1 MKLAVLGRSGGY
13 ARAGEACSGYL
24 VEDQGRR
31 ILLDVGN
38 GVLSRLLERVDV
50 YALDGLVLSH
60 MHPDHVA
67 DFSALRVALQ
77 WSHPAG
83 RWEGRLPV
91 LAGGD
96 APAYL
101 AGYAGA
107 DALRLFDIRSIRTDE
122 VVEFCGFP
130 LRFARASHPVETYA
144 VRIENGASAIA
155 YTADTGPS
163 EDVTRLSENADLL
176 LAEATLTDAYAHLA
190 ASVGHLTGSLA
201 GEMAARAGVRRL
213 LLTHFFPTNDP
224 QESVR
229 EAQKAF
235 GDVACAEE
243 RQTYEV

>member
-1 MKLAVLGRSGGY
+1 
-13 ARAGEACSGYL
+13 

-31 ILLDVGN
+31 ILLDMGN
-38 GVLSRLLERVDV
+38 GVLSRLLERLDV
-50 YALDGLVLSH
+50 FSLDGLVLSH

-67 DFSALRVALQ
+67 DFAALRVALQ
-77 WSHPAG
+77 WSHPTG
-83 RWEGRLPV
+83 RWEERLPV

-107 DALRLFDIRSIRTDE
+107 DAMQRFEMRPIRADQVT
-122 VVEFCGFP
+122 EFCGFR

-144 VRIENGASAIA
+144 MRIENGAAAIV

-163 EDVTRLSENADLL
+163 ASVERLSENADLL

-190 ASVGHLTGSLA
+190 GSVGHLTGSLA
-201 GEMAARAGVRRL
+201 GEMAARAGARRL

-224 QESVR
+224 RESVR
-229 EAQKAF
+229 EALDVF
-235 GDVACAEE
+235 GDVVCAEE